1 MAFINK
7 RKNKKF
13 DYTPRFYK
21 KEGAGSPFDI
31 EHKFDEFRPSKDTS
45 GGIKAKFNKA
55 FEDLRTPQE
64 KIVRKRLYIIIAILI
79 LIFLYIID
87 FDLSIFRK

>member
-1 MAFINK
+1 MGFLK

-21 KEGAGSPFDI
+21 GEGNPYQIG
-31 EHKFDEFRPSKDTS
+31 HKFDEFRTTVGKSKGLKSKFTNAIEES
-45 GGIKAKFNKA
+45 KNSKNKGFNKTI
-55 FEDLRTPQE
+55 L
-64 KIVRKRLYIIIAILI
+64 IIIAILT

-87 FDLSIFRK
+87 FDLSIFLIN